1 MRKERGHVPQYLFTY
16 LGRKMT
22 AAENQSGPQVLWFSA
37 WLGQARQSPQL
48 SSEASLPEMHM
59 ETREGLSPEVCR
71 AESRRGPRECD
82 MMFSRGSKNLIHEII
97 RSNPGGSGGSW
108 GAALKGVGGPGFSWS
123 ATWGAPGF
131 VRVQSDEAWG
141 FLGCNLRSPWVS
153 RYNSGGS

>member
-1 MRKERGHVPQYLFTY
+1 
-16 LGRKMT
+16 MT
-22 AAENQSGPQVLWFSA
+22 AAENQSGPQALWCSA

-48 SSEASLPEMHM
+48 SSKASLPEMRM
-59 ETREGLSPEVCR
+59 ETHEGLSPEVCR
-71 AESRRGPRECD
+71 AESGHGPRECD
-82 MMFSRGSKNLIHEII
+82 MMFSHEII

>member
-1 MRKERGHVPQYLFTY
+1 
-16 LGRKMT
+16 MT

-59 ETREGLSPEVCR
+59 ETREGLSPEVRR

-108 GAALKGVGGPGFSWS
+108 GAALKGVDRKS
-123 ATWGAPGF
+123 
-131 VRVQSDEAWG
+131 VV
-141 FLGCNLRSPWVS
+141 
-153 RYNSGGS
+153 